1 MVITHRLECWSSWIW
16 FIFGVS
22 GTSLTVGIWIC
33 DPCPISCCR
42 QYFRLQSNSRYCI
55 SHLFLTHNQVEF
67 DVCTDCLNL
76 GTVEVLGP
84 EPSFAAC
91 QDYPVFRTY
100 FWFCS
105 PWSFSLLSP
114 CDSSPP
120 QQPYLSV
127 IVSEYSPLLLIKNLL
142 TVVSSGLTC
151 LCLCYAVISFSNLLF
166 SRVLPFSF
174 NDLLLISVSGSF
186 SD

>member
-1 MVITHRLECWSSWIW
+1 MLE
-16 FIFGVS
+16 FLDLVHFGVS

-76 GTVEVLGP
+76 GTVEVVGQNPRLLP
-84 EPSFAAC
+84 A
-91 QDYPVFRTY
+91 RTIC
-100 FWFCS
+100 FQNLLLI
-105 PWSFSLLSP
+105 LLSLEFQ
-114 CDSSPP
+114 SSQQIMTLLHL

-142 TVVSSGLTC
+142 TVISSGLTC
-151 LCLCYAVISFSNLLF
+151 LCLCYAVISFQIFSSPGPSFLF
-166 SRVLPFSF
+166 
-174 NDLLLISVSGSF
+174 
-186 SD
+186 